1 MLSFYAMQL
10 ISVKILLDSDN
21 HTIRDGRARK
31 HQRFGFIFVTLISFC
46 LLGNSLAASLSSARW
61 ESFSFMIYRLST
73 LLMLARLAFALPFF
87 LERRP
92 DSSVKLWVYTLLF
105 ANFAIQLSTL
115 IRPLVIFLSTF
126 GLFTY
131 SA

>member
-1 MLSFYAMQL
+1 
-10 ISVKILLDSDN
+10 
-21 HTIRDGRARK
+21 
-31 HQRFGFIFVTLISFC
+31 
-46 LLGNSLAASLSSARW
+46 
-61 ESFSFMIYRLST
+61 MIYRLST

-115 IRPLVIFLSTF
+115 IRPLVIFLSSF